1 MSICVRDVSKYYG
14 KQKALNNIN
23 FDLNTGE
30 IVGFLGPNG
39 AGKSTLLKI
48 LSGYITT
55 FSGEVSIVEKDIK
68 IQKKAIQKITGYL
81 PENNPLYEDL
91 YIVEYLKFVAGIYKV
106 NKNRI
111 AEVIEEVGLS
121 SEKQKKIRQLSKGY
135 RQRVGLAAAILPNP
149 KVLLLDEP
157 TTGLDP
163 NQLIEIRNLIKK
175 LSKNTT
181 ILFSTHILS
190 EVYEICNRV
199 LILNKGNLVGDF
211 NLSNLKKENKSLEEL
226 FTQLTL
232 HN

>member
-1 MSICVRDVSKYYG
+1 MSICVRDVSKFYG